1 MNKKNEFIAY
11 TGKNYTI
18 EWYFDERGISQPLDY
33 LMKLRPEIQKRVF
46 YLVKRMGDNG
56 KINDITKFRYEG
68 EGIYVFKPQPHR
80 FLAFFFKGER
90 IIITNAFRKKS
101 EKLPVNEM
109 TIALKK
115 HESYMRRVNEGTYY
129 EED

>member
-33 LMKLRPEIQKRVF
+33 LMKLRPEMQKRVF
-46 YLVKRMGDNG
+46 YLIKRIGDNG
-56 KINDITKFRYEG
+56 KINDVTKFRFEG
-68 EGIYVFKPQPHR
+68 EGIYAFKPQPYR
-80 FLAFFFKGER
+80 FLAFFFKGNK
-90 IIITNAFRKKS
+90 IIITNAFRKKTD
-101 EKLPVNEM
+101 KLPCNEKDM
-109 TIALKK
+109 ALKK
-115 HESYMRRVNEGTYY
+115 YESYIRRVSEGTYY